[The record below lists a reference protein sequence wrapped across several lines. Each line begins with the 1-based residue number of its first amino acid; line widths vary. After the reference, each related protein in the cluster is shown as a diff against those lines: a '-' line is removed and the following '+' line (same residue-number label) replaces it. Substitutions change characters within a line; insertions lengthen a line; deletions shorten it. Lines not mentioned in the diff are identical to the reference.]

1 MNQVMRQIQTSLQM
15 YQGGSMSSHRS
26 QFREDVDNLVDSKT
40 GKILADHKLD
50 SIMQDKK
57 RKRRRKEKE
66 VVVVN
71 QISHPPNDSR
81 QQDDH
86 PINSNSAVVERPK
99 EFISSLSTPHI
110 VGTWSGSPIK
120 IAKKGKSAPLI
131 STEHRSSVCPKIP
144 AFLSEIGNIFCF
156 AQYGSVL
163 QQQALTKDKY
173 AKPRF
178 EVMWG
183 ASKKRVA
190 PAV

>member
-1 MNQVMRQIQTSLQM
+1 MNQVMRQIQTSLQI

-26 QFREDVDNLVDSKT
+26 QSREDVDNLVDSKT

-120 IAKKGKSAPLI
+120 IAKKGKSAPLKAKSAI
-131 STEHRSSVCPKIP
+131 FHCPIERVHKLEENQGLDHQMTTDGVVGID
-144 AFLSEIGNIFCF
+144 AG
-156 AQYGSVL
+156 GSWS
-163 QQQALTKDKY
+163 QTRKQSQ
-173 AKPRF
+173 
-178 EVMWG
+178 G
-183 ASKKRVA
+183 
-190 PAV
+190 